1 MATLDGGPARIR
13 DLRQENE
20 GRRVGMFDHILIPLD
35 GSSLA
40 ECVVPHSFSLARAFG
55 SKVTLLR
62 VLERTHADDR
72 PVLIDPLDWH
82 ISRTE
87 AEAYLAGWAHRLK
100 EGGVEAGHELLD
112 GAVADQ
118 VVDFV
123 HDHGIDL
130 VVLSSHGQGGL
141 SGWNVSGTVQ
151 KIILR
156 AYVSVMI
163 VRAYQPLEVGLTDVT
178 CRRVLL
184 ALDGSMRA
192 ECALAPAVELAR
204 FFSCRLLVAC
214 VVSTPEVTRHR
225 PLTSEES
232 DLVDRITSLNRQETE
247 GYLRRL
253 SSRLS
258 GEGIDVDT
266 HLLTGVRVAEILQE
280 LVQQEQADLVVLS
293 AHGSSGGSKWPYGG
307 LATNFIAY
315 GTTPLL
321 IIQDLRAGNLL
332 PTAAE
337 LAAQAHRPR

>member
-1 MATLDGGPARIR
+1 
-13 DLRQENE
+13 
-20 GRRVGMFDHILIPLD
+20 MFDHILVPLD

-40 ECVVPHSFSLARAFG
+40 ECVLPHSFSLARAFG

-72 PVLIDPLDWH
+72 PGFIDPLDWH

-87 AEAYLAGWAHRLK
+87 AEAYLAGWAHRLE
-100 EGGVEAGHELLD
+100 EGGVATGHELLD
-112 GAVADQ
+112 GTVADQ

-123 HDHGIDL
+123 RDHGIDL
-130 VVLSSHGQGGL
+130 MVLSSHGHGGL

-163 VRAYQPLEVGLTDVT
+163 VRAYQPLEAGLTDIA
-178 CRRVLL
+178 CRRLLL

-192 ECALAPAVELAR
+192 ECALAPALQLAR
-204 FFSCRLLVAC
+204 FFSCQLLVAS
-214 VVSTPEVTRHR
+214 VVSKPEVTRHR

-232 DLVDRITSLNRQETE
+232 DLVDRITSLNRLETA
-247 GYLRRL
+247 GYLSQL

-258 GEGIDVDT
+258 AEGIDVDT
-266 HLLTGVRVAEILQE
+266 HLLTGAPVADILQD
-280 LVQQEQADLVVLS
+280 LAQQEQVDLVVLS
-293 AHGSSGGSKWPYGG
+293 AHGSSGVSKWPYGS

>member
-1 MATLDGGPARIR
+1 
-13 DLRQENE
+13 
-20 GRRVGMFDHILIPLD
+20 
-35 GSSLA
+35 
-40 ECVVPHSFSLARAFG
+40 
-55 SKVTLLR
+55 LR

-72 PVLIDPLDWH
+72 PGFIDPLDWH

-87 AEAYLAGWAHRLK
+87 AEAYLAGWARRLE
-100 EGGVEAGHELLD
+100 EGGVETGHELLD
-112 GAVADQ
+112 GTVADQ

-123 HDHGIDL
+123 REHGIDL
-130 VVLSSHGQGGL
+130 MVLSSHGQGGL

-163 VRAYQPLEVGLTDVT
+163 VRAYQPLEADLTDIA
-178 CRRVLL
+178 CQRLLL

-192 ECALAPAVELAR
+192 ECALAPAVQLAR
-204 FFSCRLLVAC
+204 FLSSQLLVVS
-214 VVSTPEVTRHR
+214 VVSRPEVTRRR
-225 PLTSEES
+225 PLTSEENH
-232 DLVDRITSLNRQETE
+232 LVDRITSLNQLETA
-247 GYLRRL
+247 GYLGQL
-253 SSRLS
+253 SSRLTA
-258 GEGIDVDT
+258 EGIDVDT
-266 HLLTGVRVAEILQE
+266 HILTGVDVAEIMQE

-337 LAAQAHRPR
+337 LAAEHGMRVAREL

>member
-1 MATLDGGPARIR
+1 
-13 DLRQENE
+13 
-20 GRRVGMFDHILIPLD
+20 
-35 GSSLA
+35 
-40 ECVVPHSFSLARAFG
+40 
-55 SKVTLLR
+55 LR
-62 VLERTHADDR
+62 VLERTHVDDR
-72 PVLIDPLDWH
+72 PGFIDPLDWH

-87 AEAYLAGWAHRLK
+87 AEAYLAGWAHRLE
-100 EGGVEAGHELLD
+100 EGGVETGHELLD

-123 HDHGIDL
+123 RDHGIDL
-130 VVLSSHGQGGL
+130 MVLSSHGQGGL
-141 SGWNVSGTVQ
+141 SGWNVSGTVA

-156 AYVSVMI
+156 VYVSVMI
-163 VRAYQPLEVGLTDVT
+163 VRAYQPLEAGLTDIG
-178 CRRVLL
+178 CRRLLL

-192 ECALAPAVELAR
+192 ECALAPAVQLAR
-204 FFSCRLLVAC
+204 FFSSQLLVAS
-214 VVSTPEVTRHR
+214 VVSKPEVTRHR
-225 PLTSEES
+225 PLTSEET
-232 DLVDRITSLNRQETE
+232 DLVDKITSLNQQETAD
-247 GYLRRL
+247 YLRRL

-258 GEGIDVDT
+258 AEGIDVDT
-266 HLLTGVRVAEILQE
+266 HLLTGVPVAEILHE

>member
-1 MATLDGGPARIR
+1 
-13 DLRQENE
+13 
-20 GRRVGMFDHILIPLD
+20 MFDHILVPLD

-72 PVLIDPLDWH
+72 PVFVDPLDWH

-87 AEAYLAGWAHRLK
+87 AEAYLAGWARRLN

-112 GAVADQ
+112 GVVADQ

-123 HDHGIDL
+123 RDHGIDL
-130 VVLSSHGQGGL
+130 MVLSSHGQGGL

-184 ALDGSMRA
+184 ALDGSIRA
-192 ECALAPAVELAR
+192 ECALAPALELAR

-214 VVSTPEVTRHR
+214 VVSTPEATRHR

-232 DLVDRITSLNRQETE
+232 ELVERITSLNRQETE

-266 HLLTGVRVAEILQE
+266 HLLSGVPVAETLQE
-280 LVQQEQADLVVLS
+280 LVQQEQADLVVMS
-293 AHGSSGGSKWPYGG
+293 AHGSSGGSRWPYGG
-307 LATNFIAY
+307 LATHFIAY

-321 IIQDLRAGNLL
+321 IIQDLRADSLL

-337 LAAQAHRPR
+337 LAAQTHRPR

>member
-1 MATLDGGPARIR
+1 
-13 DLRQENE
+13 
-20 GRRVGMFDHILIPLD
+20 MFDHILVPLD

>member
-1 MATLDGGPARIR
+1 
-13 DLRQENE
+13 
-20 GRRVGMFDHILIPLD
+20 MFDHILVPLD

-55 SKVTLLR
+55 SRVTLIR
-62 VLERTHADDR
+62 VLERTHGDDR
-72 PVLIDPLDWH
+72 PRSVDPLDWH

-87 AEAYLAGWAHRLK
+87 AEAYLAGWAHRLE
-100 EGGVEAGHELLD
+100 EGGVETGHQLLD
-112 GAVADQ
+112 GTVADQ

-123 HDHGIDL
+123 RDHGVDL
-130 VVLSSHGQGGL
+130 MVLSSHGQGGL

-163 VRAYQPLEVGLTDVT
+163 VRAYQPLETALTDIA
-178 CRRVLL
+178 CRRLLL

-192 ECALAPAVELAR
+192 ECALAPAVQLAR
-204 FFSCRLLVAC
+204 FFSSQLLVAC
-214 VVSTPEVTRHR
+214 VVSRPEVTRHR
-225 PLTSEES
+225 PLTSEETE
-232 DLVDRITSLNRQETE
+232 LVEKITSLNQQETTA
-247 GYLRRL
+247 YLRGL

-258 GEGIDVDT
+258 AEGIDVNT
-266 HLLTGVRVAEILQE
+266 HLLTGVHVPEILQE
-280 LVQQEQADLVVLS
+280 LVQQEQADLVVMS
-293 AHGSSGGSKWPYGG
+293 AHGSSGASKWPYGG

>member
-1 MATLDGGPARIR
+1 
-13 DLRQENE
+13 
-20 GRRVGMFDHILIPLD
+20 MFDHILVPLD

-40 ECVVPHSFSLARAFG
+40 ECVLPHSFSLARAFG

-72 PVLIDPLDWH
+72 PGFIDPLDWH

-87 AEAYLAGWAHRLK
+87 AEAYLAGWAHRLE
-100 EGGVEAGHELLD
+100 EGGVETGHELLD

-123 HDHGIDL
+123 RDHGIDL
-130 VVLSSHGQGGL
+130 MVLSSHGQGGL

-156 AYVSVMI
+156 VYVSVMI
-163 VRAYQPLEVGLTDVT
+163 VRAYQPLEAGLTDIG
-178 CRRVLL
+178 CRRLLL

-192 ECALAPAVELAR
+192 ECALAPAVQLAR
-204 FFSCRLLVAC
+204 FFSSQLLVAS
-214 VVSTPEVTRHR
+214 VVSKPEVTRHR
-225 PLTSEES
+225 PLTSEET
-232 DLVDRITSLNRQETE
+232 DLVDKITSLNQLETAD
-247 GYLRRL
+247 YLRRL

-258 GEGIDVDT
+258 AEGIDVDT
-266 HLLTGVRVAEILQE
+266 HLLTGVPVAEILHE